1 MHYTQQSPS
10 QSRDIRLTHLL
21 ASRYWADPSV
31 RKGGPAQEF
40 FDVAGPG
47 NFNDPD
53 ELYVGDGSL
62 THEEEQA
69 VMALWCIMTGPLL
82 VGIGTTPSTIAA
94 IMASAERVGAQT
106 SGTCRRPR
114 RRSS

>member
-1 MHYTQQSPS
+1 MALCCRASPAHIIEYLPPAAS
-10 QSRDIRLTHLL
+10 FPATDIRLMHVLG
-21 ASRYWADPSV
+21 SRYWADPSV

-62 THEEEQA
+62 THAEEQA

-82 VGIGTTPSTIAA
+82 VGIGKP
-94 IMASAERVGAQT
+94 
-106 SGTCRRPR
+106 CRRLVLIIA
-114 RRSS
+114 SFD

>member
-62 THEEEQA
+62 TPEEEQA

-82 VGIGTTPSTIAA
+82 VGIGK
-94 IMASAERVGAQT
+94 
-106 SGTCRRPR
+106 PR
-114 RRSS
+114 RRLRYSSFG

>member
-1 MHYTQQSPS
+1 M
-10 QSRDIRLTHLL
+10 THLL

-82 VGIGTTPSTIAA
+82 VGIGTTPSTRGTCIGLV
-94 IMASAERVGAQT
+94 SAERKRLVAYSNYGAAPGH
-106 SGTCRRPR
+106 SAEIMR
-114 RRSS
+114 

>member
-1 MHYTQQSPS
+1 M
-10 QSRDIRLTHLL
+10 THLL

-62 THEEEQA
+62 TPEEEQA
-69 VMALWCIMTGPLL
+69 VMALIE
-82 VGIGTTPSTIAA
+82 
-94 IMASAERVGAQT
+94 AERQN
-106 SGTCRRPR
+106 RRAFHGMHSFPFYCFAA
-114 RRSS
+114 